1 MLDTVLNFV
10 NEQRAVIHLGLHVLV
25 PLVVAS
31 CFASKTRWKFAF
43 ALMMGTMLV
52 DVDHL
57 LATPIYAP
65 DRCSI
70 LFHPLHQ
77 LLPIGVYGLMAIWP
91 LAKHCLKKPLTA
103 TDSIIGWV
111 GLGLLIH
118 MLLDASDCL
127 WMKAVV

>member
-1 MLDTVLNFV
+1 MLDTVLGFV
-10 NEQRAVIHLGLHVLV
+10 NEQRAVIHLGLHALV
-25 PLVVAS
+25 PLIVAS
-31 CFASKTRWKFAF
+31 CFASKVRWKFAF
-43 ALMMGTMLV
+43 ALMMATMLV

-65 DRCSI
+65 NRCSI

-77 LLPIGVYGLMAIWP
+77 LLPIAMYGLMAIWP
-91 LAKHCLKKPLTA
+91 LAKHCLKQSLKPI
-103 TDSIIGWV
+103 DSVIGWV